1 MKATVCIFF
10 KMVKMFPTSGIF
22 LPKLA
27 LFLSCCLFLKKSDS
41 GLHAQ
46 KYALTFQ
53 RKSGSHYKY
62 QQYDEKGAL
71 WSLFY
76 EKPSRPRLNERFLRF
91 SC

>member
-1 MKATVCIFF
+1 MRATVCPFL

-22 LPKLA
+22 LRKLA
-27 LFLSCCLFLKKSDS
+27 LFPSCCLFLKKSDS
-41 GLHAQ
+41 GLHAL

-53 RKSGSHYKY
+53 RKSGYKY

-76 EKPSRPRLNERFLRF
+76 EKPSGPRLNERFLRF